1 MNAAYRE
8 VDGMKTIRFAVMM
21 ASLGLAFSL
30 VGCDSKPA
38 ETEQAAAKP
47 AHVSENDQYLQRMQQ
62 EVKIDDPDSLI
73 EDVNETVGN
82 DDNAEKA
89 KQLAAQG
96 VAAKADAT
104 AATAPTPPA
113 TPAAVEP
120 APATAQ

>member
-1 MNAAYRE
+1 
-8 VDGMKTIRFAVMM
+8 MM
-21 ASLGLAFSL
+21 ASVGLTFTL

-96 VAAKADAT
+96 VTAKTGAAP
-104 AATAPTPPA
+104 AATAPAAPA
-113 TPAAVEP
+113 DPAMSDASAPAA
-120 APATAQ
+120 AQ